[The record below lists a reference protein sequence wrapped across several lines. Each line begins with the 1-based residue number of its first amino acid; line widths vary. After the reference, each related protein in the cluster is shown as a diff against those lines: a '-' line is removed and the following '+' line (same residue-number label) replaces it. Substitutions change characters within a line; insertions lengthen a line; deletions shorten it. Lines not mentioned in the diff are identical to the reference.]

1 MTTNITIDWMKS
13 GKVTSVKNQGECNS
27 CYAFASVSDV
37 QTSYLIS
44 KRKNYDL
51 SEQQVIDC
59 SNKYGNKGCN
69 GGFYRFAL
77 DYAIK
82 IGLSL

>member
-37 QTSYLIS
+37 QT
-44 KRKNYDL
+44 
-51 SEQQVIDC
+51 
-59 SNKYGNKGCN
+59 
-69 GGFYRFAL
+69 
-77 DYAIK
+77 
-82 IGLSL
+82 